1 MKWIKLF
8 ENFENDMLDDAKDML
23 DDAKDI
29 LRLHLGELEE
39 IDFIGGDLQVEMS
52 DKLKDRIRVYKLLE
66 SPNVRDLTAC
76 EAHLDEE
83 IEGVFYNVNLDWYT
97 GKVAIIG
104 IGESIESFLGEW
116 LRERFS
122 GLKKFVES
130 ESTPPTGTS
139 LKKVFYREEN
149 GPAVFYYY
157 ENDGQDK
164 YVYLSFQSIWGFF
177 RTVLCLEERQIR
189 TIVHDWVL
197 EEFNLDLEPKMW

>member
-1 MKWIKLF
+1 MKYLKGYKLF
-8 ENFENDMLDDAKDML
+8 ESVENDKL

-39 IDFIGGDLQVEMS
+39 INFIGGDLQVQMS

-66 SPNVRDLTAC
+66 SPNVRDLTAF
-76 EAHLDEE
+76 EE
-83 IEGVFYNVNLDWYT
+83 HFNEEELEGIFYNVNLDWYS
-97 GKVAIIG
+97 GQVAIIG

-122 GLKKFVES
+122 GLKKFVA
-130 ESTPPTGTS
+130 TGTS
-139 LKKVFYREEN
+139 LEKVFYKEEN

-164 YVYLSFQSIWGFF
+164 YTYISFQSIWGFF
-177 RTVLCLEERQIR
+177 RSVLCLEERQIR
-189 TIVHDWVL
+189 TIVHDWIL

>member
-8 ENFENDMLDDAKDML
+8 ENFENDKLDDT
-23 DDAKDI
+23 KDI

-39 IDFIGGDLQVEMS
+39 IDFIGGDLQVQMS
-52 DKLKDRIRVYKLLE
+52 DQLKDRIRVYKLLE
-66 SPNVRDLTAC
+66 SPNVRDLKAC

-83 IEGVFYNVNLDWYT
+83 IEGVFYNVNLDWYN
-97 GKVAIIG
+97 GQVAIIG

-122 GLKKFVES
+122 GLKKFVA
-130 ESTPPTGTS
+130 TGTS
-139 LKKVFYREEN
+139 LEKVFYKEEN

-164 YVYLSFQSIWGFF
+164 YVYISFQSIWGFF
-177 RTVLCLEERQIR
+177 REILKLEDSQIR
-189 TIVHDWVL
+189 TIVHEWL
-197 EEFNLDLEPKMW
+197 LKEFNLDLEPKMW

>member
-8 ENFENDMLDDAKDML
+8 ENFENDKL

-39 IDFIGGDLQVEMS
+39 VNFIGGDLQVEMS
-52 DKLKDRIRVYKLLE
+52 DSLKNRIRVYKLLE
-66 SPNVRDLTAC
+66 SPNVRDLTAF
-76 EAHLDEE
+76 EEHFNEEE

-122 GLKKFVES
+122 KLKKEVRGM
-130 ESTPPTGTS
+130 PPHGEINQ
-139 LKKVFYREEN
+139 VFYREEN
-149 GPAVFYYY
+149 GSGVFYYY

-164 YVYLSFQSIWGFF
+164 RAYISFQSMWGFF
-177 RTVLCLEERQIR
+177 RTVICLEERQIR
-189 TIVHDWVL
+189 KIVHDWIL
-197 EEFNLDLEPKMW
+197 EEFDLDLEPKMW

>member
-8 ENFENDMLDDAKDML
+8 EDFNGDVLE
-23 DDAKDI
+23 DAKDI

-52 DKLKDRIRVYKLLE
+52 DSLKDRIRVYRLLE
-66 SPNVRDLTAC
+66 SPNVRDLRAC
-76 EAHLDEE
+76 EEHLEQE
-83 IEGVFYNVNLDWYT
+83 TEGVSWNVNLDWYT
-97 GKVAIIG
+97 GKVAILCAC
-104 IGESIESFLGEW
+104 ESVESLLLEW

-122 GLKKFVES
+122 KLRKEVRNLENVGERS
-130 ESTPPTGTS
+130 P
-139 LKKVFYREEN
+139 VFYREEN
-149 GPAVFYYY
+149 GTGVFYYY

-164 YVYLSFQSIWGFF
+164 YVYVSFHSIWGFF

-189 TIVHDWVL
+189 TIVHDWIL

>member
-8 ENFENDMLDDAKDML
+8 ENFENDMLDDAKD
-23 DDAKDI
+23 I

-39 IDFIGGDLQVEMS
+39 VDFIGGDLQVQMS
-52 DKLKDRIRVYKLLE
+52 DSLKERIRVYKLLE
-66 SPNVRDLTAC
+66 SPNVRDLTAF
-76 EAHLDEE
+76 EEHFNEEE
-83 IEGVFYNVNLDWYT
+83 IEGVFYNVNLNWYT

-104 IGESIESFLGEW
+104 IGESIESFMLEW

-122 GLKKFVES
+122 NLRKEVRDLENVGERNQ
-130 ESTPPTGTS
+130 
-139 LKKVFYREEN
+139 VFYREEN

-177 RTVLCLEERQIR
+177 RTVLCLEDRQIR
-189 TIVHDWVL
+189 TIVHEWLLKD
-197 EEFNLDLEPKMW
+197 FGLDLEPKMW